1 MTKLRDTSGRRQ
13 KMIAMLKD
21 LGSIQ
26 VAELSR
32 QFDVSSQTIRK
43 DLDFLC
49 ERGLAERSY
58 GGAISTDVINAG
70 GEPAVETKQ
79 VINVEEKRRIGK
91 CAADMVVAGDSIVLD
106 SGTTAMAI
114 ATHLPDI
121 EDITVV
127 TNDFNVLS
135 ILARKEHVVTVML
148 GGQMRRRNMAF
159 YGGQTMDALDALHVD
174 KLFLGVDGFDL
185 QRGLTTHYEPEA
197 VLNRKMVGRARS
209 VIAVTDSS
217 KFGRTCLHRIIDVG
231 EISAL
236 VTDTDAPDYIRDAA
250 RTVGFDL
257 YEA

>member
-58 GGAISTDVINAG
+58 GGAISTDVISNG
-70 GEPAVETKQ
+70 NEPAVEAKQ

-91 CAADMVVAGDSIVLD
+91 RAAEMVVAGDSIVLD

-114 ATHLPDI
+114 ASHLPDL

-135 ILARKEHVVTVML
+135 ILARKEHIVAVML

-159 YGGQTMDALDALHVD
+159 YGGQTVDALDALHVD

-185 QRGLTTHYEPEA
+185 QRGITTHYEPEA
-197 VLNRKMVGRARS
+197 MLNRKMVSRARS

-217 KFGRTCLHRIIDVG
+217 KFGRTCLHRIIDVS

-250 RTVGFDL
+250 KTVGFEL